1 MCYRKVNTLYVTNSL
16 SVTETHHKKVL
27 ISGVLNM
34 RPARHANLK
43 YIQYGPYCI
52 TEVESLM

>member
-1 MCYRKVNTLYVTNSL
+1 MVYQLQKRIIKSTYFGSTKY
-16 SVTETHHKKVL
+16 ETQ
-27 ISGVLNM
+27 
-34 RPARHANLK
+34 ARHANMK